1 MLNAASNGIIN
12 SPVVSSDAKQVV
24 PDALHRHGGPV
35 LLAAVLD
42 GTHIH
47 MAEGTDLE
55 LKVRPE
61 SNIQKINLRQELG

>member
-1 MLNAASNGIIN
+1 M
-12 SPVVSSDAKQVV
+12 SSDAKQVV

-61 SNIQKINLRQELG
+61 SNVLKLNLRQ